1 MEMPIDS
8 GALLCSI
15 MNPAVNSTTASLVR
29 PTEAMALLSREGRV
43 LGDCSDL
50 AQLSGFSEQEWQESD
65 LRLLRCQKYSPVE
78 FLDLRTALRDGKA
91 CNLTLTCRRNGPFPL
106 PMLGKEYQPDPC
118 MFQAEVSVLPLP
130 GVGSSGPQAVLR
142 IKDVD
147 ARHRQREE
155 ELIEQES
162 AELRAFAG
170 RTLQEHGT
178 LQERLTKILDS
189 LINMRGLELQKKGG
203 VFMREEGAQ
212 QLDMMF
218 MLGKFSEE
226 FRQKEKHVSLGSC
239 LCGIA
244 ARDGEMVVSDDCF
257 CDSRHHHTFE
267 GMTNHGHYIV
277 PFMADGDCH
286 GILFLYT
293 DPNPVRVASR
303 VAMLEQIGELI
314 GLAIVNERMR
324 EALEAATLEAEEAS
338 KMKSEFLA
346 NMSHEIRTPMNGV
359 VGMTELLSLT
369 TLNAEQRECVESVRL
384 SADCLLTVIN
394 DILDFSKIEAGRLDI
409 EHAQFDLRQAVEEV
423 GSMLGQGAF
432 QKGIDLTVDIPPS
445 LPRSFRGDVTRIRQI
460 LTNFTSNAIKFTE
473 KGEVNIRV
481 DVVEHKGDLFQ
492 IQMSVKDSGI
502 GIPEDRKDAVFES
515 FTQADGSTTR
525 NFGGTGLGLTICRQ
539 LALLMGGEVSLIS
552 EVGKGSTF
560 TASLP
565 LEACGDCGS
574 RSRLA
579 PLSNLKGSH
588 VLIVDDNATNRHV
601 LKGELEYW
609 GCEVIAANSGEFARK
624 ALARIDAPKFH
635 LVILDMQMPGQDGMQ
650 LAEEIR
656 DHANVQGASFII
668 LSSAGDTIP
677 KAELEKSGVAL
688 CLSKPVRM
696 DALGNALRKELGR
709 SDSELN
715 GGAVSVVVEHKHLG
729 LRVLLAEDN
738 KINQRVAC
746 GYLAKLGCEVEVAK
760 DGVEAVAMAAEG
772 GWDLILM
779 DVQMPNMGG
788 TEATVVIRAAEA
800 KGQRV
805 PIYALTAHARPEDA
819 SGFSDVG
826 MDATL
831 TKPLKLD
838 SLYAALEGVEK
849 RSD

>member
-1 MEMPIDS
+1 
-8 GALLCSI
+8 
-15 MNPAVNSTTASLVR
+15 MNPSITSITEPLTR
-29 PTEAMALLSREGRV
+29 PTEAMALLSREGEV

-50 AQLSGFSEQEWQESD
+50 ALLSGFSEQEWQESD
-65 LRLLRCQKYSPVE
+65 LRLLRCEKYSPEE
-78 FLDLRTALRDGKA
+78 FLVLRTALREGKA
-91 CNLTLTCRRNGPFPL
+91 CKLTLICRRNGPFSL
-106 PMLGKEYQPDPC
+106 PMLGKENQPDPFI
-118 MFQAEVSVLPLP
+118 FQAEVSVLPLP
-130 GVGSSGPQAVLR
+130 GEGTSGPQAVLR
-142 IKDVD
+142 MKDVD
-147 ARHRQREE
+147 ARNKLREE
-155 ELIEQES
+155 ELIEQEA

-170 RTLQEHGT
+170 RTLQEQGT

-203 VFMREEGAQ
+203 VFLREEGAQ

-218 MLGKFSEE
+218 MRGKFSDE
-226 FRQKEKHVSLGSC
+226 FRQKEQHVSLGSC

-257 CDSRHHHTFE
+257 CDPRHHHSFD

-314 GLAIVNERMR
+314 GMAIVNERMR

-369 TLNAEQRECVESVRL
+369 DLNEEQRECVESVRL

-409 EHAQFDLRQAVEEV
+409 EHVQFDLRQAVEEV
-423 GSMLGQGAF
+423 GSMLGSGAF
-432 QKGIDLTVDIPPS
+432 RKGIDLTVDIPPS
-445 LPRSFRGDVTRIRQI
+445 LPRAFRGDVTRIRQI

-473 KGEVNIRV
+473 QGEVNIKV
-481 DVVEHKGDLFQ
+481 EVVEQKEDIYQ
-492 IQMSVKDSGI
+492 IQLSVKDSGI
-502 GIPEDRKDAVFES
+502 GIPEDRRDAVFES

-539 LALLMGGEVSLIS
+539 LAILMNGEVSLTS
-552 EVGKGSTF
+552 AVGKGSTF
-560 TASLP
+560 TATIP
-565 LEACGDCGS
+565 LEVCGDCAS
-574 RSRLA
+574 RLRLA
-579 PLSNLKGSH
+579 PLSNLQHSQ
-588 VLIVDDNATNRHV
+588 VLIVDDNATNRHI
-601 LKGELEYW
+601 LKGELEHW
-609 GCEVIAANSGEFARK
+609 GCEVIAANCGESARK
-624 ALARIDAPKFH
+624 VLARENGPKFH
-635 LVILDMQMPGQDGMQ
+635 LVILDMQMPVQDGMQ

-656 DHANVQGASFII
+656 EHSRIKGATIII
-668 LSSAGDTIP
+668 LSSAGDTIS
-677 KAELEKSGVAL
+677 KADLEQAGVAL

-709 SDSELN
+709 SDNELSE
-715 GGAVSVVVEHKHLG
+715 GSVAVVVEHKHLG
-729 LRVLLAEDN
+729 LRILLAEDN

-746 GYLAKLGCEVEVAK
+746 GYLDKLGCEVEVAN
-760 DGVEAVAMAAEG
+760 DGLEVVAMAAQG

-779 DVQMPNMGG
+779 DVQMPNMSG
-788 TEATVVIRAAEA
+788 TEATTAIRAAEA
-800 KGQRV
+800 EGERV
-805 PIYALTAHARPEDA
+805 PIYALTAHARAEDA
-819 SGFSDVG
+819 TGFSDVG
-826 MDATL
+826 MDITL

-849 RSD
+849 RNA

>member
-1 MEMPIDS
+1 
-8 GALLCSI
+8 
-15 MNPAVNSTTASLVR
+15 MNPSITSITSITEPLTR
-29 PTEAMALLSREGRV
+29 PTEAMALLSREGEV

-50 AQLSGFSEQEWQESD
+50 ALLSGFSEQEWQESD
-65 LRLLRCQKYSPVE
+65 LRLLRCEKYSPE
-78 FLDLRTALRDGKA
+78 QFLALRTALRDRKA
-91 CNLTLTCRRNGPFPL
+91 CNVTLTCRRSGPFPL
-106 PMLGKEYQPDPC
+106 PMLGKENQPDPFI
-118 MFQAEVSVLPLP
+118 FQAEVSVLPLP
-130 GVGSSGPQAVLR
+130 GEGTSGPQAVLR
-142 IKDVD
+142 MKDVD
-147 ARHRQREE
+147 ARNKLREE
-155 ELIEQES
+155 ELIEQEA

-170 RTLQEHGT
+170 RTLQEQGT

-218 MLGKFSEE
+218 MRGKFSDE
-226 FRQKEKHVSLGSC
+226 FRQKEQHVSLGSC

-257 CDSRHHHTFE
+257 CDPRHHHSFD

-293 DPNPVRVASR
+293 DPNPARVACR

-314 GLAIVNERMR
+314 GMAIVNERMR

-369 TLNAEQRECVESVRL
+369 ALNEEQRECVESVRL

-409 EHAQFDLRQAVEEV
+409 EHVQFDLRQAVEEV
-423 GSMLGQGAF
+423 GSMLGSGAF
-432 QKGIDLTVDIPPS
+432 RKGIDLTVDIPPS
-445 LPRSFRGDVTRIRQI
+445 LPRAFRGDVTRIRQI
-460 LTNFTSNAIKFTE
+460 LTNFTSNAIKFTQQ
-473 KGEVNIRV
+473 GEVNIKV
-481 DVVEHKGDLFQ
+481 TVVEQKGDIYQ
-492 IQMSVKDSGI
+492 IQLSVKDSGI
-502 GIPEDRKDAVFES
+502 GIPEDRRDAVFES

-539 LALLMGGEVSLIS
+539 LAILMDGEVSLIS

-560 TASLP
+560 TAKIP
-565 LEACGDCGS
+565 LEVCGDCDS
-574 RSRLA
+574 RSRMA
-579 PLSNLKGSH
+579 PLSNLQQSH
-588 VLIVDDNATNRHV
+588 VLIVDDNATNRHI
-601 LKGELEYW
+601 LKGELEHW
-609 GCEVIAANSGEFARK
+609 GCEVIAANCGGSARK
-624 ALARIDAPKFH
+624 VLARENGPKFH
-635 LVILDMQMPGQDGMQ
+635 LVILDMQMPVQDGMQ

-656 DHANVQGASFII
+656 EHARIKGATIII
-668 LSSAGDTIP
+668 LSSAGDTIS
-677 KAELEKSGVAL
+677 KADLEHAGVAL

-696 DALGNALRKELGR
+696 DALGNALRKELGN
-709 SDSELN
+709 SDSELSE
-715 GGAVSVVVEHKHLG
+715 GAVSVVVEHQHLG
-729 LRVLLAEDN
+729 LRILLAEDN

-746 GYLAKLGCEVEVAK
+746 GYLDKLGCEVEVAN
-760 DGVEAVAMAAEG
+760 DGLEVVAMAAKG

-779 DVQMPNMGG
+779 DVQMPNMSG
-788 TEATVVIRAAEA
+788 TEATSAIRAAEVE
-800 KGQRV
+800 GERV

-819 SGFSDVG
+819 TGFSDVG

-838 SLYAALEGVEK
+838 SLYAVLEGVEK
-849 RSD
+849 RNA